1 GSSTKRKHYA
11 YPRSPEHSS
20 LLRYKDVLSSPK
32 RGYAL
37 RDKRECPFVLEA
49 RVAESTDSSLIVV
62 GIHGWIDSGLHAIW
76 TCSMKSACGTQSCR
90 LLPFL
95 RTHQNMQTISIGHTS
110 TTRSSRSMTLTQ
122 LPRASTLHLS
132 DLSLHA
138 PQLPPLDPF
147 KSLEVKA

>member
-1 GSSTKRKHYA
+1 MIDSSTKRKHYA

-37 RDKRECPFVLEA
+37 RDKL
-49 RVAESTDSSLIVV
+49 